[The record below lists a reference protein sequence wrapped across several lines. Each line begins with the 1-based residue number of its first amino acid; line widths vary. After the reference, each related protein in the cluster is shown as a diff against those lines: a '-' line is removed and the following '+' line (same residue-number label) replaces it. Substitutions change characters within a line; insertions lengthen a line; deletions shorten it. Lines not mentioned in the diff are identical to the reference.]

1 MRNIIKKNSLLV
13 VLILLTFNIL
23 AQPKVD
29 NLKNKLKLSTDINN
43 KIEICYQLDTLYQ
56 KILPDSAIKYANYG
70 LSLIDEKHGINRKND
85 FLYVLGF
92 CYLNHDKYKLSLNYL
107 QQALE
112 GYKKENNK
120 YRILVVNNEIG
131 RLYNRTSNFEK
142 ALSYYQQS
150 LLIAFQL
157 KDTLNICNILSN
169 IGNMYQIIKDYKQAL
184 NNFEKVLKLTPKL
197 NSNIIANTL
206 NSISITYGEMQDYK
220 MALKYGIDALNLYKI
235 VNIKSKIALVCSNI
249 GETYK
254 RLNNIDMALKYT
266 EEACQIIES
275 AELQVKFD
283 IKEKENE
290 NEILRQKTEIQ
301 QLAINKQTYLR
312 NTFIYIS
319 IIFSLIVI
327 FVIYRYR
334 IKQNANKIL
343 TEKNELI
350 NKQKDELEEV
360 YRTKD
365 KLFAIITHD
374 LKNPFNTIVS
384 LSHFLES
391 NYNNM
396 SEDHKIS
403 CIQSLSKSVTN
414 VSELLLNLTDWL
426 NAKEDKLILHKAN
439 FNLSATIQ
447 SLKKLYLTQAE
458 QKSIDLK
465 INTGSDIYVLGN
477 ERLIKTVLRNLLD
490 NAVKF
495 TLEEGKIELNVKV
508 EDNKIIV
515 SVADT
520 GVGII
525 DADKDKIFNLD
536 THITTKGTRSETGGG
551 LGLILSKEF
560 IEKNEGEIWF
570 ESEIGKG
577 STFYI
582 SLIKGDYNEEN

>member
-1 MRNIIKKNSLLV
+1 
-13 VLILLTFNIL
+13 
-23 AQPKVD
+23 
-29 NLKNKLKLSTDINN
+29 
-43 KIEICYQLDTLYQ
+43 
-56 KILPDSAIKYANYG
+56 
-70 LSLIDEKHGINRKND
+70 
-85 FLYVLGF
+85 
-92 CYLNHDKYKLSLNYL
+92 
-107 QQALE
+107 
-112 GYKKENNK
+112 
-120 YRILVVNNEIG
+120 
-131 RLYNRTSNFEK
+131 
-142 ALSYYQQS
+142 
-150 LLIAFQL
+150 
-157 KDTLNICNILSN
+157 
-169 IGNMYQIIKDYKQAL
+169 
-184 NNFEKVLKLTPKL
+184 
-197 NSNIIANTL
+197 
-206 NSISITYGEMQDYK
+206 
-220 MALKYGIDALNLYKI
+220 
-235 VNIKSKIALVCSNI
+235 
-249 GETYK
+249 
-254 RLNNIDMALKYT
+254 LKYT